1 MTEANKIKVKK
12 EIYEW
17 AIKESQKDIE
27 EIKIK
32 FRNIEKWIN
41 QDEFPTFRQIEKLA
55 NFLKVPLG
63 YMFLDKPPK
72 SNIIESEYRTIGNKK
87 PYISKNLKD
96 TIYDMSRKQ
105 DWISEYRKDNG
116 WDRIIVDNYNELDVD
131 DILGIVKKA
140 KEFLNLEEFWYKDCK
155 DNRIAYN
162 FLREKLE
169 LKGIIVMQN
178 GIVGSNTHR
187 KLDIDEFRGFMLYD
201 EYAPLI
207 FINAN
212 DSITGK
218 IFTLVHEFIHI
229 LFKEDDILEN
239 IDLFRDMKLESQI
252 NKITVEFLMPESHIK
267 KYWNKQEKTLNQI
280 EELSKLFNVSRLA
293 LAIRLNSLKLI
304 NQSLV
309 REVNEVTK
317 KDLKKKKDKS
327 NGGDYWVTYKSRY
340 SNNFIET
347 VIQGA
352 ESGEISY
359 NYAFKLLDVRAKN
372 YDVLKEGIIRYG

>member
-1 MTEANKIKVKK
+1 MAETNKIKVKK

-17 AIKESQKDIE
+17 AIKESQKDFE
-27 EIKIK
+27 EINLRFNNIK
-32 FRNIEKWIN
+32 KWLN
-41 QDEFPTFRQIEKLA
+41 QEDFPTFRQLEKLA

-63 YMFLDKPPK
+63 YMFLDRPPK
-72 SNIIESEYRTIGNKK
+72 SDIIESEYRTIGNKK

-116 WDRIIVDNYNELDVD
+116 WDKIILDNYNELDVD
-131 DILGIVKKA
+131 ATLEIANKA
-140 KEFLNLEEFWYKDCK
+140 KEFLNLKEFWYRDFKVS
-155 DNRIAYN
+155 RIAYN
-162 FLREKLE
+162 FLRERLE

-229 LFKEDDILEN
+229 LFEKDDILEN
-239 IDLFRDMKLESQI
+239 KDLPRDVKLESQI
-252 NKITVEFLMPESHIK
+252 NKITVELLMPESHIRE
-267 KYWNKQEKTLNQI
+267 YWNKEDKNLNQI
-280 EELSKLFNVSRLA
+280 EGLSKLFNVSRLA
-293 LAIRLNSLKLI
+293 LAIRLYDLKLI

-309 REVNEVTK
+309 QKVSEVTK
-317 KDLKKKKDKS
+317 GDLEKKES
-327 NGGDYWVTYKSRY
+327 NSSGGDYWVTYKSRY
-340 SNNFIET
+340 SNNFVET

-359 NYAFKLLDVRAKN
+359 NYAFNLLDVRAKN
-372 YDVLKEGIIRYG
+372 YDILKEEIIRYE

>member
-1 MTEANKIKVKK
+1 MAETNKIKVKK

-17 AIKESQKDIE
+17 AIKESQKDFE
-27 EIKIK
+27 EIKIRFK
-32 FRNIEKWIN
+32 NIERWLN
-41 QDEFPTFRQIEKLA
+41 QEDFPTFRQLEKLA

-63 YMFLDKPPK
+63 YMFLDTPPK
-72 SNIIESEYRTIGNKK
+72 SDIIESEYRTIGNKK

-116 WDRIIVDNYNELDVD
+116 WDRIILDNYNELNVD
-131 DILGIVKKA
+131 DTIGIVKKA
-140 KEFLNLEEFWYKDCK
+140 KTFLNLEEFWYKDCR
-155 DNRIAYN
+155 DSRIAYN

-212 DSITGK
+212 DSLAGR

-229 LFKEDDILEN
+229 LFEEDDILES
-239 IDLFRDMKLESQI
+239 IDLSRDIKLESQI
-252 NKITVEFLMPESHIK
+252 NKITVEFLMPESHIRE
-267 KYWNKQEKTLNQI
+267 YWNKQERNLNQI

-293 LAIRLNSLKLI
+293 LAIRLYALKLI

-309 REVNEVTK
+309 QKVNEETK
-317 KDLKKKKDKS
+317 GDLEKKKSNS

-352 ESGEISY
+352 ESGEIGY
-359 NYAFKLLDVRAKN
+359 NYAFNLLNVRAKN
-372 YDVLKEGIIRYG
+372 YDVLKEEIIRYG

>member
-1 MTEANKIKVKK
+1 MAETNKIKVKK

-17 AIKESQKDIE
+17 AIKESQKDFE
-27 EIKIK
+27 EIKIRFK
-32 FRNIEKWIN
+32 NIERWLN
-41 QDEFPTFRQIEKLA
+41 QEDFPTFRQLEKLA

-63 YMFLDKPPK
+63 YMFLDTPPK
-72 SNIIESEYRTIGNKK
+72 SDIIESEYRTIGNKK

-116 WDRIIVDNYNELDVD
+116 WDRIILDNYNELNVD
-131 DILGIVKKA
+131 DTIGIVKKA
-140 KEFLNLEEFWYKDCK
+140 KTFLNLEEFWYKDCR
-155 DNRIAYN
+155 DSRIAYN

-212 DSITGK
+212 DSLDGR

-229 LFKEDDILEN
+229 LSREDDILES
-239 IDLFRDMKLESQI
+239 IDLSRDIKLESQI
-252 NKITVEFLMPESHIK
+252 NKITVEFLMPESHIRE
-267 KYWNKQEKTLNQI
+267 YWNKQERNLNQI

-293 LAIRLNSLKLI
+293 LAIRLYALKLI

-309 REVNEVTK
+309 QKVNEETK
-317 KDLKKKKDKS
+317 GDLEKKKSNS

-352 ESGEISY
+352 ESGEIGY
-359 NYAFKLLDVRAKN
+359 NYAFNLLNVRAKN
-372 YDVLKEGIIRYG
+372 YDVLKEEIIRYG